1 MNICH
6 FGNTFFKKCILMVV
20 NPVEKRYSYP
30 FNLFI
35 LSSVA
40 GCNDCFCFLSSL
52 FLVLYFFTVKY
63 LCFSVDYGIW
73 DLQFWV
79 DIAYM
84 SLYLKKDSYW
94 LTWHDIFQNMLFCFI
109 GILKIITD
117 NFLPHMNHLTLEQ
130 TFFSQILPKVQ
141 LCVNL
146 NTIEDIKI
154 WS

>member
-1 MNICH
+1 M
-6 FGNTFFKKCILMVV
+6 
-20 NPVEKRYSYP
+20 KRYSYP
-30 FNLFI
+30 FNLFS

-40 GCNDCFCFLSSL
+40 GCNDFLFSFFPLFFCIIL
-52 FLVLYFFTVKY
+52 FTVKY
-63 LCFSVDYGIW
+63 LSFSIYYGIW

-79 DIAYM
+79 DITYLF
-84 SLYLKKDSYW
+84 SYLKKDSYW
-94 LTWHDIFQNMLFCFI
+94 LTCYDIFQNMLFCFI

-141 LCVNL
+141 FCVNL
-146 NTIEDIKI
+146 HTIEDIKI